1 MIRPSPRSTRTDT
14 PFPYTTLFRSG
25 HPLRCCLPSPLSR
38 PFRCFRGAHAKF
50 DLRAS
55 ALAVLGSPAAV
66 PRRRPVS
73 GGATDADRRPDRPL
87 AADRLHVPDLLGFC
101 RPAPVLPAQPARREI
116 GRASCRERV
125 CQYV

>member
-1 MIRPSPRSTRTDT
+1 MRI
-14 PFPYTTLFRSG
+14 SG
-25 HPLRCCLPSPLSR
+25 WSSDVCSSDL
-38 PFRCFRGAHAKF
+38 F

-73 GGATDADRRPDRPL
+73 GGATEADRRPDRPL

-101 RPAPVLPAQPARREI
+101 RPAPVLPAQPARRAVHPGLVRKSVVSGKSVS
-116 GRASCRERV
+116 GRVDLGGRRFIKKKKA
-125 CQYV
+125 